1 MSEKIIKREDFIKEG
16 ANIQEVQTALEAEA
30 LAFAEEINAIDSLD
44 ELKKREDDLMEVAK
58 EDDEHLKTVKYEL
71 PDEITSLGDKFKK
84 GDIIKM
90 IISFLN
96 RIECNFQTTLGIW
109 QGIDFWKKLS
119 DNLIPYGVFD
129 STLRLLGQLKFK
141 GEKDCHDVLVV
152 NDWFSSAHQ
161 AYLKD
166 LVWTRY
172 IATLHNII
180 TQRMQEREKELT
192 PDGVVINE

>member
-1 MSEKIIKREDFIKEG
+1 MSEKIINREDFIKEG
-16 ANIQEVQTALEAEA
+16 ATIQDIQNSLESDA
-30 LAFAEEINAIDSLD
+30 LAFAEEINTIDSVE
-44 ELKKREDDLMEVAK
+44 ELKAREEKLMEVAK
-58 EDDEHLKTVKYEL
+58 EDDEHLKTVHYTL

-84 GDIIKM
+84 GEIIKM

-109 QGIDFWKKLS
+109 QGIDFWKKLT
-119 DNLIPYGVFD
+119 NNEVPYGVFD

-152 NDWFSSAHQ
+152 NDWFSSAHE
-161 AYLKD
+161 AYIKD
-166 LVWTRY
+166 MVWTRY

-180 TQRMQEREKELT
+180 TQRMQELEKVEAPAEMVT
-192 PDGVVINE
+192 D